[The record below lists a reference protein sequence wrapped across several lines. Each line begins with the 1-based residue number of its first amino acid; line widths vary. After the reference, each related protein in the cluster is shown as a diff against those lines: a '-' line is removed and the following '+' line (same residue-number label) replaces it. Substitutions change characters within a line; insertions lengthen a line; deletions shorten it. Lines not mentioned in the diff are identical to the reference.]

1 MPTGLGS
8 GMYSWLVLWYC
19 GTKQDKRYESCS
31 VVRTKTAKN
40 PRPEIKRTIANFAQK
55 TYALP
60 ATTEIIVDNVKRFN
74 PNIGTVCA
82 TVTIGE

>member
-8 GMYSWLVLWYC
+8 GMHSWLVLWYC
-19 GTKQDKRYESCS
+19 GTQQYRRYQSCS

-40 PRPEIKRTIANFAQK
+40 PRPEIKRTLTKFARK

-60 ATTEIIVDNVKRFN
+60 TTTEIVVDTVERFN
-74 PNIGTVCA
+74 SSVGTVCA
-82 TVTIGE
+82 TVTL